1 MTLEKLLIIVSN
13 AVERAIT
20 LSRLKVTVFAF
31 EDSST
36 EETLKAARI
45 INGSAIKLTPEMHDC
60 GDVLFLDCIPLEYL
74 PKLVLGICDEPICRQ
89 IIMTVSQGKTV
100 FVLKKS
106 NEDLRNAP
114 AVCLALLDTYRR
126 FLKSS
131 GYVFLDSYEVEG
143 TKRAAQRSFDGK
155 LLARGDL
162 LSCIG
167 AGTKEIIV
175 NSDCVV
181 TMLAAETAKSMNI
194 TIKKQ
199 IF

>member
-1 MTLEKLLIIVSN
+1 
-13 AVERAIT
+13 
-20 LSRLKVTVFAF
+20 
-31 EDSST
+31 
-36 EETLKAARI
+36 
-45 INGSAIKLTPEMHDC
+45 
-60 GDVLFLDCIPLEYL
+60 
-74 PKLVLGICDEPICRQ
+74 
-89 IIMTVSQGKTV
+89 MTVAQGKTV

-106 NEDLRNAP
+106 NEDFQNAP

-143 TKRAAQRSFDGK
+143 AKHATQQNFDGK

-162 LSCIG
+162 LRCID
-167 AGTKEIIV
+167 ADTEKIIV
-175 NSDCVV
+175 KSDCVV

-199 IF
+199 II